1 MANKKSNF
9 PAGKAA
15 KLSPISD
22 MLTGAPKSKTGAPNN
37 KQAAKGKKFGFA
49 GFGK

>member
-1 MANKKSNF
+1 MAKKTSSLPF
-9 PAGKAA
+9 GKAA

-22 MLTGAPKSKTGAPNN
+22 VMTGIPKSKTGAPNN
-37 KQAAKGKKFGFA
+37 KQAAKGKKFGFS